1 MSLQEILALLLIILV
16 FVVSPGPGTLAVFGK
31 SMQQGF
37 IAAFFLSFGLI
48 LGDITY
54 LVAVILSLDFFS
66 NTIASFMDQVKIVGG
81 MYLIYLG
88 IQSWKSGSFKIKKDI
103 SKKGNFAE
111 FVTGYLISMANPKV
125 MVFYIAILPNFINLK
140 NLSLLIASEIII
152 ITFLGLMA
160 GISIINLGASKIK
173 NKLESSDSNAY
184 INRIVGSIM
193 MVAGIWLALS
203 WKRFRYIFG

>member
-1 MSLQEILALLLIILV
+1 MILQEILALLLIILV

-66 NTIASFMDQVKIVGG
+66 NTIASYMDQVKIVGG

-88 IQSWKSGSFKIKKDI
+88 IQSWRSGSFKIKKDI

-140 NLSLLIASEIII
+140 NLSLLIASEIIV

-160 GISIINLGASKIK
+160 GISVINLGASKIK

-193 MVAGIWLALS
+193 MLAGIWLALS
-203 WKRFRYIFG
+203 

>member
-1 MSLQEILALLLIILV
+1 MSFQEILALLLIILV
-16 FVVSPGPGTLAVFGK
+16 FVISPGPGTLAVFGK
-31 SMQQGF
+31 SMEQGF

-88 IQSWKSGSFKIKKDI
+88 VQSWRSGSFKIKKDI

-160 GISIINLGASKIK
+160 GISVINLGASKIK

-203 WKRFRYIFG
+203 

>member
-1 MSLQEILALLLIILV
+1 MSFQEILALLLIILV
-16 FVVSPGPGTLAVFGK
+16 FVISPGPGTLAVFGK
-31 SMQQGF
+31 SMEQGF

-88 IQSWKSGSFKIKKDI
+88 VQSWRSGSFKIKKDI

-203 WKRFRYIFG
+203 

>member
-1 MSLQEILALLLIILV
+1 
-16 FVVSPGPGTLAVFGK
+16 
-31 SMQQGF
+31 MQQGF

-66 NTIASFMDQVKIVGG
+66 NTIASFMDQVKIIGG

-88 IQSWKSGSFKIKKDI
+88 IQSWRSGNFKIKKNI
-103 SKKGNFAE
+103 PKKSNLAE

-125 MVFYIAILPNFINLK
+125 MVFYIAILPSFINLK

-160 GISIINLGASKIK
+160 GISVINLGAIKIK

-193 MVAGIWLALS
+193 IVAGIWLALS
-203 WKRFRYIFG
+203 

>member
-1 MSLQEILALLLIILV
+1 MILQEILALLLIILV

-88 IQSWKSGSFKIKKDI
+88 IQSWRSGSFKIKKDI

-160 GISIINLGASKIK
+160 GISAINLGASKIK
-173 NKLESSDSNAY
+173 NKLEGSDSNAY

-203 WKRFRYIFG
+203 

>member
-1 MSLQEILALLLIILV
+1 MSLQDILALLLIILV

-66 NTIASFMDQVKIVGG
+66 NTIASYMDQVKIVGG

-88 IQSWKSGSFKIKKDI
+88 IQSWRSGSFRIKKDI

-160 GISIINLGASKIK
+160 GISVINLGASKIK
-173 NKLESSDSNAY
+173 NKLEGSDSNAY

-203 WKRFRYIFG
+203 

>member
-1 MSLQEILALLLIILV
+1 MSFQEILALLLIILV
-16 FVVSPGPGTLAVFGK
+16 FVISPGPGTLAVFGK
-31 SMQQGF
+31 SMEQGF

-88 IQSWKSGSFKIKKDI
+88 VQSWRSGSFKIKKDI
-103 SKKGNFAE
+103 SEKGNFAE

-160 GISIINLGASKIK
+160 GISAINLGASKIK
-173 NKLESSDSNAY
+173 NKLEGSDSNAY

-193 MVAGIWLALS
+193 MLAGIWLALS
-203 WKRFRYIFG
+203 

>member
-88 IQSWKSGSFKIKKDI
+88 IQSWRSGSFKIKKDI

-152 ITFLGLMA
+152 IAFLGLMA

-203 WKRFRYIFG
+203 

>member
-88 IQSWKSGSFKIKKDI
+88 VQSWRSGSFKIKKDI

-160 GISIINLGASKIK
+160 GISVINLGASKIK

-203 WKRFRYIFG
+203 

>member
-1 MSLQEILALLLIILV
+1 MSFQEILALLLIILI

-66 NTIASFMDQVKIVGG
+66 NTIASYMDQVKIVGG

-88 IQSWKSGSFKIKKDI
+88 IQSWRSGSFKIKKNI

-160 GISIINLGASKIK
+160 GISLINLGASKIK

-193 MVAGIWLALS
+193 MSAGIWLALS
-203 WKRFRYIFG
+203 

>member
-1 MSLQEILALLLIILV
+1 MNLQEILALLLIILV

-66 NTIASFMDQVKIVGG
+66 NTIASFMDQVKIIGG

-88 IQSWKSGSFKIKKDI
+88 IQSWRSGSFKIKKDI

-160 GISIINLGASKIK
+160 GISVINLGASKIK
-173 NKLESSDSNAY
+173 NKLESSDSNAF

-203 WKRFRYIFG
+203 

>member
-88 IQSWKSGSFKIKKDI
+88 VQSWRSGSFKIKKDI

-140 NLSLLIASEIII
+140 NLSLLIASEIIV

-160 GISIINLGASKIK
+160 GISVINLGASKIK

-184 INRIVGSIM
+184 INRIVVSIM

-203 WKRFRYIFG
+203 

>member
-66 NTIASFMDQVKIVGG
+66 NTIASFMDQVKIIGG

-88 IQSWKSGSFKIKKDI
+88 IQSWRSGSFKIKKDI

-160 GISIINLGASKIK
+160 GISVINLGASKIK

-193 MVAGIWLALS
+193 MLAGIWLALS
-203 WKRFRYIFG
+203 

>member
-66 NTIASFMDQVKIVGG
+66 NTIASYMDQVKIVGG

-88 IQSWKSGSFKIKKDI
+88 IQSWRSGSFRIKKDI

-160 GISIINLGASKIK
+160 GISVINLGASKIK

-203 WKRFRYIFG
+203 

>member
-66 NTIASFMDQVKIVGG
+66 NTIASYMDQVKIVGG

-88 IQSWKSGSFKIKKDI
+88 IQSWRSGSFKIKKDI

-160 GISIINLGASKIK
+160 GISVINLGASKIK

-203 WKRFRYIFG
+203 

>member
-1 MSLQEILALLLIILV
+1 MSFQEILALLLIILV
-16 FVVSPGPGTLAVFGK
+16 FVISPGPGTLAVFGK
-31 SMQQGF
+31 SMEQGF

-88 IQSWKSGSFKIKKDI
+88 VQSWRSGSFKIKKDI

-160 GISIINLGASKIK
+160 GISVINLGASKIK
-173 NKLESSDSNAY
+173 NKLESPDSNAF

-203 WKRFRYIFG
+203 

>member
-66 NTIASFMDQVKIVGG
+66 NTIASYMDQVKIVGG

-88 IQSWKSGSFKIKKDI
+88 IQSWRSGSFKIKKNI

-160 GISIINLGASKIK
+160 GISVINLGASKIK

-193 MVAGIWLALS
+193 MVVGIWLALS
-203 WKRFRYIFG
+203 

>member
-1 MSLQEILALLLIILV
+1 MSLQEILALLSIILV

-88 IQSWKSGSFKIKKDI
+88 IQSWRSGSFKIKKDI

-160 GISIINLGASKIK
+160 GISVINLGASKIK

-203 WKRFRYIFG
+203 

>member
-66 NTIASFMDQVKIVGG
+66 NTIASFMDQEKIVGG

-88 IQSWKSGSFKIKKDI
+88 IQSWRSGSFKIKKDI

-160 GISIINLGASKIK
+160 GISVINLGASKIK
-173 NKLESSDSNAY
+173 NKLEGSDSNAY

-203 WKRFRYIFG
+203 

>member
-1 MSLQEILALLLIILV
+1 MSLQDILALLLIILV

-88 IQSWKSGSFKIKKDI
+88 IQSWRSGSFKIKKDI

-140 NLSLLIASEIII
+140 NLSILIASEIIV

-160 GISIINLGASKIK
+160 GISVINLGASKIK

-203 WKRFRYIFG
+203 

>member
-66 NTIASFMDQVKIVGG
+66 NTIASYMDQVKIVGG

-88 IQSWKSGSFKIKKDI
+88 IQSWRSGSFKIKKNI

-160 GISIINLGASKIK
+160 GISAINLGASKIK
-173 NKLESSDSNAY
+173 NKLEGSDSNAY

-203 WKRFRYIFG
+203 

>member
-88 IQSWKSGSFKIKKDI
+88 IQSWRSGSFKIKKDI

-160 GISIINLGASKIK
+160 GISVINLGASKIK
-173 NKLESSDSNAY
+173 NKLEGSDSNAY

-203 WKRFRYIFG
+203 

>member
-66 NTIASFMDQVKIVGG
+66 NTIASYMAQVKIVGG

-88 IQSWKSGSFKIKKDI
+88 IQSWRSGSFKIKKNI

-160 GISIINLGASKIK
+160 GISVINLGASKIK

-193 MVAGIWLALS
+193 MVAGIWLGLS
-203 WKRFRYIFG
+203 

>member
-16 FVVSPGPGTLAVFGK
+16 FVVAPGPGTLAVFGK

-88 IQSWKSGSFKIKKDI
+88 IQSWRSGSFKIKKDI

-160 GISIINLGASKIK
+160 GISVINLGASKIK
-173 NKLESSDSNAY
+173 NKLEDSDSNAY

-193 MVAGIWLALS
+193 MVAGIWLAFS
-203 WKRFRYIFG
+203 

>member
-88 IQSWKSGSFKIKKDI
+88 IQSWRSGSFKIKKDI

-160 GISIINLGASKIK
+160 GISVINLGASKIK
-173 NKLESSDSNAY
+173 NKLESSDSNTY

-203 WKRFRYIFG
+203 

>member
-1 MSLQEILALLLIILV
+1 MSFQEILALLLIILV

-88 IQSWKSGSFKIKKDI
+88 VQSWRSGSFKIKKDI
-103 SKKGNFAE
+103 SEKGNFAE

-160 GISIINLGASKIK
+160 GISVINLGASKIK

-203 WKRFRYIFG
+203 

>member
-66 NTIASFMDQVKIVGG
+66 NTIASYMDQVKIVGG

-88 IQSWKSGSFKIKKDI
+88 IQSWRSGSFKIKKNI

-160 GISIINLGASKIK
+160 GISVINLGASKIK

-203 WKRFRYIFG
+203 

>member
-1 MSLQEILALLLIILV
+1 MILQEILALLLIILV

-66 NTIASFMDQVKIVGG
+66 NTIASYMDQVKIVGG

-88 IQSWKSGSFKIKKDI
+88 IQSWRSGSFKIKKNI

-160 GISIINLGASKIK
+160 GISVINLGASKIK
-173 NKLESSDSNAY
+173 NKLEGSDSNAY

-203 WKRFRYIFG
+203 

>member
-37 IAAFFLSFGLI
+37 IPAFFLSFGLI

-88 IQSWKSGSFKIKKDI
+88 IQSWRSGSFKIKKDI

-160 GISIINLGASKIK
+160 GISVINLGASKIK
-173 NKLESSDSNAY
+173 NKLEGSDSNAY

-203 WKRFRYIFG
+203 

>member
-16 FVVSPGPGTLAVFGK
+16 FVVSPWPGTLAVFGK

-88 IQSWKSGSFKIKKDI
+88 IQSWRSGSFKIKKDI

-152 ITFLGLMA
+152 ITFLGLMT
-160 GISIINLGASKIK
+160 GISVINLGASKIK

-203 WKRFRYIFG
+203 

>member
-88 IQSWKSGSFKIKKDI
+88 IQSWRSGSFKIKKDI

-140 NLSLLIASEIII
+140 NLSLLIASEITI

-160 GISIINLGASKIK
+160 GISVINLGASKIK

-203 WKRFRYIFG
+203 